1 MTTTQWT
8 GNSGDALWD
17 TSGNWSAGTPDKNS
31 DVVFDNTN
39 ATGPVTVNL
48 ATGTYPTIN
57 SLSLT
62 PIGGFYPTI
71 IDGNSTST
79 DTTYLSIN
87 GPVTVADGYQIEFVG
102 AVNTT
107 ITGTLTGDI
116 YIDQSS
122 TVVLY
127 GDASAGNVSFGTTAG
142 AQHNT
147 LQIYDPDAIP
157 ASISTLSVDDT
168 IVFSFDVG
176 TGQPT
181 WSQNS
186 DGSYN
191 LTGSNG
197 VTMLQNVSFYPG
209 SDPSQMV
216 WDSAQGILNCFL
228 AGSMILT
235 SSGLQKV
242 EDIRIGDEIIAYVDG
257 KEISRPVIWAGKKRA
272 SVRADLPDDEAG
284 YPVRIAKDAI
294 AENVPYKDMLVTA
307 EHCLFFDGK
316 FVPARMLVNGRSI
329 SYDKSITSYD
339 YYHIETESHSVIM
352 ADGMLTESYLDT
364 GNRSSFKQSGN
375 LVSIAPSRNLTWN
388 DAAAPLDVSRAFAE
402 PLFRQIEARANQAGY
417 AAPTKAPALTN
428 EADIHLVTETGAI
441 IRKVREHNG
450 HVMFMLPPGVKS
462 VRIISNASRPT
473 DVFGPFVDD
482 RRYMGVAVAD
492 VRLLCAQHQYDI
504 TAHLQAEKPE
514 GWHATDWADC
524 AWTNGDAVLP
534 LGNHLSGDKVGIL
547 SLTIRAAGPYL
558 TQTQHM
564 AQMKVH
570 SA

>member
-127 GDASAGNVSFGTTAG
+127 GDASAANVSFGTTAG

-147 LQIYDPDAIP
+147 LQISSADAIP

-242 EDIRIGDEIIAYVDG
+242 EDIRIGDEVIAYVDG

-339 YYHIETESHSVIM
+339 YYHIETENHSVIM

-364 GNRSSFKQSGN
+364 GNRSSFRQSGN
-375 LVSIAPSRNLTWN
+375 LVSIAPSRNLTWK
-388 DAAAPLDVSRAFAE
+388 DAAAHLDVSRAFVE
-402 PLFRQIEARANQAGY
+402 PLFHQIAARANQAGY
-417 AAPTKAPALTN
+417 TSPASAPALTN
-428 EADIHLVTETGAI
+428 EADIRLVTEAGTI
-441 IRKVREHNG
+441 IRPMREHNNR
-450 HVMFMLPPGVKS
+450 VMFMIPSGVQS
-462 VRIISNASRPT
+462 VRIVSNASRPT
-473 DVFGPFVDD
+473 DVIGAFIDD

-492 VRLLCAQHQYDI
+492 AHLLCAQQKHDI
-504 TAHLQAEKPE
+504 TAHLQAQKPK
-514 GWHATDWADC
+514 GWHATDWTDC

-534 LGNHLSGDKVGIL
+534 LGDYLLGDKMGIL
-547 SLTIRAAGPYL
+547 SMTIRAAGPYL
-558 TQTQHM
+558 ADKKQTAKPH
-564 AQMKVH
+564 AL